1 MKRQELVDWE
11 DRGEHLAPGLSDG
24 QMSAGR
30 SGKEAPDSALA
41 LTPGLFPQTSRFGVR
56 QVVTP
61 TIGSG
66 HTE

>member
-30 SGKEAPDSALA
+30 SGREAPDCSGTDARA
-41 LTPGLFPQTSRFGVR
+41 TPPDEQVWGEAGGNTHYRFW
-56 QVVTP
+56 T
-61 TIGSG
+61 
-66 HTE
+66 H

>member
-1 MKRQELVDWE
+1 MKRQKLGDRE
-11 DRGEHLAPGLSDG
+11 DGGEHPAPGLSGG
-24 QMSAGR
+24 QVSAGR
-30 SGKEAPDSALA
+30 SGKEAPGAALA
-41 LTPGLFPQTSRFGVR
+41 LTPGPFPRTSRLGAR